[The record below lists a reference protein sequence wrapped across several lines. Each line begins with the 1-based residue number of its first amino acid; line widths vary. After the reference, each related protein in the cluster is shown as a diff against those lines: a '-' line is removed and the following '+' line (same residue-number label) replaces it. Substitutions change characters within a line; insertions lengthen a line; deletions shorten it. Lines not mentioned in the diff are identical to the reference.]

1 VSFPNHS
8 TSASPLVRY
17 EVMRM
22 PDATGLG
29 DSTESGQ
36 MLTVEHDG
44 EAGEFVLAM
53 YIDNAPAGAKFQ
65 RIRRNSASHA
75 SAN

>member
-1 VSFPNHS
+1 
-8 TSASPLVRY
+8 
-17 EVMRM
+17 M
-22 PDATGLG
+22 PDAAGLG
-29 DSTESGQ
+29 DYTDSGQ

-53 YIDNAPAGAKFQ
+53 YVDNAPAGAKFK